1 MKLPPFEKFL
11 AEKEQST
18 LKNILKN
25 VPKGSPKNAQD
36 FVHQATQKWVWIWR
50 LNTLGLIMSGFQS
63 ILKINNR
70 LHKQKA
76 FGTPPKALKTGGK
89 NGTNK
94 EQAPPWRIA

>member
-36 FVHQATQKWVWIWR
+36 FVHQATQK
-50 LNTLGLIMSGFQS
+50 
-63 ILKINNR
+63 
-70 LHKQKA
+70 
-76 FGTPPKALKTGGK
+76 
-89 NGTNK
+89 
-94 EQAPPWRIA
+94 